1 MTSSRVVN
9 HAIGPAPARHG
20 LAAGMSGTRCTRCTG
35 GWAAADSDEDHG
47 QGPGGRAR
55 QQRSLDSQRDD
66 DRHHDSLSFAVRENR
81 ARPAEK
87 RGY

>member
-9 HAIGPAPARHG
+9 HGIGPAPARRG
-20 LAAGMSGTRCTRCTG
+20 LAAGTSGMRCTRG
-35 GWAAADSDEDHG
+35 RPAADADEDHG
-47 QGPGGRAR
+47 QGPDGRAW

-66 DRHHDSLSFAVRENR
+66 DRHHDSLSFAVREIR